1 MFIDPGVEVYEGMII
16 GEHTRESDLVL
27 NVCKG
32 KKLTNVRASG
42 SDDALKLAPP
52 KRFSL
57 EQAMEYIQDD
67 ELLEI
72 TPSAIRMRKKLL
84 KEVDRRRAGKV

>member
-1 MFIDPGVEVYEGMII
+1 
-16 GEHTRESDLVL
+16 
-27 NVCKG
+27 
-32 KKLTNVRASG
+32 
-42 SDDALKLAPP
+42 
-52 KRFSL
+52 
-57 EQAMEYIQDD
+57 MEYIQDD